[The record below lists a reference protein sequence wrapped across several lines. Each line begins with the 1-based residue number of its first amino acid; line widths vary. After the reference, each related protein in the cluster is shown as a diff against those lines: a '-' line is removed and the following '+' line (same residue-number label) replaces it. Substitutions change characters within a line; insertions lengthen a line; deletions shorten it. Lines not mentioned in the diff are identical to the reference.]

1 LKTSLLLIDD
11 EISLRTTKKIQEMH
25 NAATKL
31 LPKLEGGGGY
41 KEADVPVAITI
52 QAFQEK
58 SIALTL
64 YHI

>member
-1 LKTSLLLIDD
+1 LLIDD

-31 LPKLEGGGGY
+31 LPKLEGGGY